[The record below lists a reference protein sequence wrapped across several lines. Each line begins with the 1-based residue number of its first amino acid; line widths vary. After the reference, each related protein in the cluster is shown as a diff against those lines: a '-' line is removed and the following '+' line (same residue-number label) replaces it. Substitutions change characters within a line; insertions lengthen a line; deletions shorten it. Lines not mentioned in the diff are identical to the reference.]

1 MSLSG
6 RPTVLGRRV
15 SLRVWSRTQIALAL
29 RDCIVLISVNTV
41 LRLLKT
47 EEVDVRQGQNALG
60 SLLLSTGLSAIVAR
74 NYKSR
79 SECEIQITA
88 SQLVSS
94 LVSCIQAQNLV

>member
-1 MSLSG
+1 MESNTNS
-6 RPTVLGRRV
+6 
-15 SLRVWSRTQIALAL
+15 
-29 RDCIVLISVNTV
+29 ISSA
-41 LRLLKT
+41 RLHRLDQRQHRSET